1 MKIDK
6 DVLKNWS
13 ACSDGFNWFVA
24 KFPQGAEY
32 AEVQKALRDE
42 KRYDDSSWLTNKGF
56 ASLLEKPELIASL
69 VNAEVK
75 QVLEETENSPNRAS
89 GYGSTAA
96 SSGNYSTA
104 ASSGNCSTAASSG
117 NYSTAASSGNYSK
130 AASSGN
136 YSKAASSGNYST
148 AASSGY
154 GSTAT
159 AKGTQTVAMVAGENG
174 TARAGASGAFAL
186 AWRDGDQMRIA
197 VGVVGE
203 AGIKPNTPYR
213 VSRTGELEELQ

>member
-104 ASSGNCSTAASSG
+104 ASSG
-117 NYSTAASSGNYSK
+117 
-130 AASSGN
+130 
-136 YSKAASSGNYST
+136 
-148 AASSGY
+148 Y